1 MLALSI
7 IALVLAGV
15 AIVGVGLN
23 LVFQLRAQR
32 TLGQLEE
39 RYPVQNV
46 ENEGVLSKY
55 KGSEAQTRVS

>member
-7 IALVLAGV
+7 IAIVLAGV

-39 RYPVQNV
+39 RYLAQKV
-46 ENEGVLSKY
+46 ESEGALSKY
-55 KGSEAQTRVS
+55 NGSEARTKVS

>member
-39 RYPVQNV
+39 RYPAQKI
-46 ENEGVLSKY
+46 ESEGVLSNY
-55 KGSEAQTRVS
+55 NGSEAKTRVS